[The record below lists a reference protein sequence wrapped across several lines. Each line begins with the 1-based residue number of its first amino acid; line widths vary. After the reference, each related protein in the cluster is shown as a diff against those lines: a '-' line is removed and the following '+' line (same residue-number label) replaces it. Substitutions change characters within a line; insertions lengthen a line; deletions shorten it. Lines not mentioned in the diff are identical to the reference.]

1 MNRAVDDQGI
11 LSRKTSKK
19 ITLSIL
25 PKFQM
30 FQLKQ
35 FASDNASEITVDLA
49 IARKEEKKIIRTNT

>member
-1 MNRAVDDQGI
+1 
-11 LSRKTSKK
+11 
-19 ITLSIL
+19 
-25 PKFQM
+25 M